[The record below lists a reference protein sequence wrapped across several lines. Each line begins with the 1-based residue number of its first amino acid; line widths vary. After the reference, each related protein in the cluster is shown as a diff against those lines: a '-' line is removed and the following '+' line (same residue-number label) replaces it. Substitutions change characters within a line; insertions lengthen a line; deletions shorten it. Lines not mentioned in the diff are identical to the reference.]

1 MVLLASLQ
9 SVTLNLVQIGLKLV
23 NLLKLIQNG
32 TNMLKLVQMMV
43 QIFFNLFKIK
53 FVQNGSNLSKL
64 GQAYPNWFDY

>member
-1 MVLLASLQ
+1 MVLLAFLP